1 MTAELILNRAEE
13 LREELIENRRTFHS
27 FAETGFDL
35 PRTTAFVEEKLR
47 SYGLEPVRCGK
58 AASPASS
65 ATLGRASVLLRGDM
79 DALPMTED
87 RLALCRPERALP
99 LLRARYPHRH
109 AAGGCPAAF
118 GIRRRAARLRQADVP
133 AG

>member
-13 LREELIENRRTFHS
+13 LREELIENRRIFHS

-58 AASPASS
+58 A
-65 ATLGRASVLLRGDM
+65 LGRASASCCGAIWMPCL
-79 DALPMTED
+79 
-87 RLALCRPERALP
+87 
-99 LLRARYPHRH
+99 
-109 AAGGCPAAF
+109 
-118 GIRRRAARLRQADVP
+118 
-133 AG
+133 